1 MKIKFMEILDNRF
14 NLIEFC
20 KIVCKSKE
28 IWRSEQA
35 DLIEMSPDFEVLK
48 KMLEASMNTPD
59 PKPRYTIT
67 IVFIK

>member
-1 MKIKFMEILDNRF
+1 MLFLFWRN
-14 NLIEFC
+14 
-20 KIVCKSKE
+20 KSKE

-35 DLIEMSPDFEVLK
+35 DLIEMSPDFEDLK
-48 KMLEASMNTPD
+48 KMLEAAMNTPD

>member
-1 MKIKFMEILDNRF
+1 MLFLFSRN
-14 NLIEFC
+14 
-20 KIVCKSKE
+20 KSKE